1 MGEEPEI
8 GRALL
13 PAKKVLLKEPD
24 RGGGFNAVGPRILMH
39 WDDVEQ
45 TGVIQPGSRVTYKL
59 LVAGDSDA
67 LAEWSAEV
75 AANLPDGIRLFGVRG
90 GAEQIGR
97 ALERAERFLLLG
109 SLLAVVLAGIAIALS
124 AHRFADRHLDH
135 IALLKTVGA
144 TPQTIDRLFI
154 GMFVL
159 LGLTT
164 TFAGSFGSH
173 CSVGSLGS
181 AGALYSGDLAGTG
194 LFTAHIRRC
203 DWSHLPARVCAASH
217 FVAPRCVP

>member
-1 MGEEPEI
+1 M
-8 GRALL
+8 
-13 PAKKVLLKEPD
+13 
-24 RGGGFNAVGPRILMH
+24 
-39 WDDVEQ
+39 
-45 TGVIQPGSRVTYKL
+45 TYKL

-144 TPQTIDRLFI
+144 TPQTIDRLFV

-164 TFAGSFGSH
+164 TFAGSL
-173 CSVGSLGS
+173 LGVTVQWGVS
-181 AGALYSGDLAGTG
+181 AVLAPFIPVT
-194 LFTAHIRRC
+194 
-203 DWSHLPARVCAASH
+203 LPAPGFSPLILGGATGAICLLAFALPPILSLRDVSP
-217 FVAPRCVP
+217 VE